1 MCVCVCFYRWHIHG
15 RSERAE
21 RAGRRLV
28 RRKKKSFSSTK
39 MKAGRS
45 FKLWNV
51 VAGVHLLGPPWG
63 VRISTFILSSWLHIC
78 HKAQQTYGNLQAARW
93 VQYTLLVADYSCDW
107 GGKIN
112 FKKVPFK
119 HWLLLFCCCFVLI
132 FHLQMAQDRTVVFFD
147 LETTGLGT
155 NL

>member
-1 MCVCVCFYRWHIHG
+1 
-15 RSERAE
+15 
-21 RAGRRLV
+21 
-28 RRKKKSFSSTK
+28 

-63 VRISTFILSSWLHIC
+63 VRMSTFILSSWLHIC
-78 HKAQQTYGNLQAARW
+78 HKAQQTYSNLQAARW
-93 VQYTLLVADYSCDW
+93 VQYALSVTDYSCDW

-119 HWLLLFCCCFVLI
+119 HWLLLFVVVLI

-155 NL
+155 KLII